1 MIVRPLNLLM
11 ALGAVLSFAQTAS
24 AQVAVQ
30 QPVVGQF
37 SADTVLSVPDQ
48 GRMFL
53 GGVSSAQS
61 SQRIYGP
68 LPSGTATGRSL
79 SNSSLDVGVFIH
91 DFEAIDAALLAQP
104 TRRSQARNSST
115 RFRSPR
121 AAAAWRVLHD
131 R

>member
-1 MIVRPLNLLM
+1 MRVQRLVLFV
-11 ALGAVLSFAQTAS
+11 AAVAVLNRAQTAS
-24 AQVAVQ
+24 AQLGVQ

-37 SADTVLSVPDQ
+37 SADTIVSVPDQ
-48 GRMFL
+48 GRLFL
-53 GGVSSAQS
+53 GGVGSAQS
-61 SQRIYGP
+61 SQRVYGP
-68 LPSGTATGRSL
+68 LPSGTATGRAL
-79 SNSSLDVGVFIH
+79 SNSSLDVGVYIH

-104 TRRSQARNSST
+104 TRHSQSRASAA